1 MDLTQNYTF
10 LSLGDL
16 ISLYDEDKVTM
27 VLNAFEP
34 YKDSAA
40 GEYLRE
46 KAIPME
52 KRDLSRTYLAVSM
65 DDNTILGFI
74 TIGMKCMRVPQE
86 NLLSKSV
93 MRQMNIEENSGVA
106 QAYLLGQLVRSK
118 NTSSG
123 FGDRLIDFAM
133 EIFRESKRNVGCRIV
148 RLDCSNE
155 LIPYYE
161 KHGFKLVRMNNSGTL
176 NQMIILI

>member
-1 MDLTQNYTF
+1 
-10 LSLGDL
+10 
-16 ISLYDEDKVTM
+16 
-27 VLNAFEP
+27 
-34 YKDSAA
+34 
-40 GEYLRE
+40 
-46 KAIPME
+46 
-52 KRDLSRTYLAVSM
+52 
-65 DDNTILGFI
+65 
-74 TIGMKCMRVPQE
+74 

-161 KHGFKLVRMNNSGTL
+161 KHGFKLVRMNDSGTL

>member
-1 MDLTQNYTF
+1 
-10 LSLGDL
+10 
-16 ISLYDEDKVTM
+16 
-27 VLNAFEP
+27 
-34 YKDSAA
+34 
-40 GEYLRE
+40 
-46 KAIPME
+46 ME

-148 RLDCSNE
+148 RLAVRRFVWVTSKVLAVVSDCS
-155 LIPYYE
+155 LIRSVSCRTRPCCPKATTEYIPCR
-161 KHGFKLVRMNNSGTL
+161 VDVP
-176 NQMIILI
+176 I